1 MDKNGVIS
9 SSTAIKP
16 RVSEEEIARLV
27 DRFYAKVRSDPQ
39 LEYVIDNAIVG
50 DWEGHLARMRA
61 FWAAAI
67 SLKGDSPEGPV
78 DAHLRF
84 DGMDRTLLT
93 RWIALFDET
102 CSELFDEPLA
112 AAFSMKASRIAEK
125 LRFAVSYEGV
135 QSRTHSAP

>member
-1 MDKNGVIS
+1 MDKNEDGS
-9 SSTAIKP
+9 SGSALAP
-16 RVSEEEIARLV
+16 RVSEEAIARLV

-50 DWEGHLARMRA
+50 DWAGHLARMRA
-61 FWAAAI
+61 FWTAAI
-67 SLKGDSPEGPV
+67 APEVDSPKDPV

-84 DGMDRTLLT
+84 DGMDRALLT

-112 AAFSMKASRIAEK
+112 ASFRMKADQIAEK
-125 LRFAVSYEGV
+125 LRFAVSNKV
-135 QSRTHSAP
+135 QARTHSTP